1 MIKLLENANWKYPGT
16 KIFIEEDL
24 RKTTKQKEEVIY
36 FVFAFFEQIDVLLFH
51 VLTIFL

>member
-16 KIFIEEDL
+16 KIYIEEDL

-36 FVFAFFEQIDVLLFH
+36 FVFAFLQRIVVRLFH
-51 VLTIFL
+51 ALAISF